1 MGKIQITVDWCGL
14 VACRGSIGFNGLA
27 WLDSMVARLTS
38 VVGLSGCWVG
48 LGGGFRAR
56 QN

>member
-1 MGKIQITVDWCGL
+1 MGRIQIVVDWCGL
-14 VACRGSIGFNGLA
+14 VARRGSIGFNGLA
-27 WLDSMVARLTS
+27 WLDSMVARLAS

-48 LGGGFRAR
+48 LGGGFVAR

>member
-1 MGKIQITVDWCGL
+1 MGKIQIAVDWCGL

-48 LGGGFRAR
+48 LGGGFMA
-56 QN
+56 

>member
-1 MGKIQITVDWCGL
+1 MGSWLAVGEVVV
-14 VACRGSIGFNGLA
+14 VAHHGSIGFNGLA

-48 LGGGFRAR
+48 LGGGFMA
-56 QN
+56 